1 MGFLSA
7 WRYWSTYL
15 AMGEPAWRI
24 ARVTDVDRNLLDR
37 LNRDWPEEPWLLDQA
52 HAFVANPDNL
62 LLLATT
68 PDLICG
74 IVVAHRLQ
82 RLDALRAEVLLY
94 SIDVHEAM
102 QRRGIGRALVEA
114 TKVWAEEIGADN
126 TWVLTERS
134 NQAAM
139 ALYRAAGGT
148 DDIPD
153 VAMFTFTTG

>member
-1 MGFLSA
+1 M
-7 WRYWSTYL
+7 
-15 AMGEPAWRI
+15 
-24 ARVTDVDRNLLDR
+24 
-37 LNRDWPEEPWLLDQA
+37 
-52 HAFVANPDNL
+52 ANPDNL

-74 IVVAHRLQ
+74 IVIAHRLQ

-102 QRRGIGRALVEA
+102 RRQGIGHALVNA
-114 TKVWAEEIGADN
+114 TTAWAEELSADC

-134 NQAAM
+134 NHAAM

-153 VAMFTFTTG
+153 VAMFTFRNG

>member
-1 MGFLSA
+1 MP
-7 WRYWSTYL
+7 
-15 AMGEPAWRI
+15 EPAWEITRI
-24 ARVTDVDRNLLDR
+24 TAIDAALLAR
-37 LNRDWPEEPWLLDQA
+37 LNHDWPDEPWVLDQA
-52 HAFVANPDNL
+52 QPFVANPDNL

-74 IVVAHRLQ
+74 IVIAHRLQ

-102 QRRGIGRALVEA
+102 RRQGIGHALIDA
-114 TKVWAEEIGADN
+114 TTAWARELGADN

-134 NQAAM
+134 NHAAM
-139 ALYRAAGGT
+139 ALYRAAGGS

-153 VAMFTFTTG
+153 VAMFTFSNG

>member
-1 MGFLSA
+1 MPDPTWHIERISSFDDEL
-7 WRYWSTYL
+7 L
-15 AMGEPAWRI
+15 A
-24 ARVTDVDRNLLDR
+24 R
-37 LNRDWPEEPWLLDQA
+37 LNHDWPDEPWVLEQA
-52 HAFVANPDNL
+52 QTFVANPDNL

-74 IVVAHRLQ
+74 IVIAHRLQ

-94 SIDVHEAM
+94 SIDVHEEM
-102 QRRGIGRALVEA
+102 QRQGIGHALVDA
-114 TKVWAEEIGADN
+114 TTAWAKELNADC

-153 VAMFTFTTG
+153 VAMFTFSNG

>member
-1 MGFLSA
+1 MSSA
-7 WRYWSTYL
+7 
-15 AMGEPAWRI
+15 MPEPAWGIERI
-24 ARVTDVDRNLLDR
+24 TSVDELLLAR
-37 LNRDWPEEPWLLDQA
+37 LNRDWPAEPWVLDQTR
-52 HAFVANPDNL
+52 AFVANPDNL

-74 IVVAHRLQ
+74 IVIGHRLQ

-102 QRRGIGRALVEA
+102 QRQGIGRALVEA
-114 TKVWAEEIGADN
+114 TTAWARELGADN

-134 NQAAM
+134 NHAAM
-139 ALYRAAGGT
+139 ALYRAAGGS

-153 VAMFTFTTG
+153 VAMFTFSNG

>member
-1 MGFLSA
+1 MP
-7 WRYWSTYL
+7 
-15 AMGEPAWRI
+15 EPTWRI
-24 ARVTDVDRNLLDR
+24 ARSTAVDDALLAR
-37 LNRDWPEEPWLLDQA
+37 LNHDWPAEPWALEQA
-52 HAFVANPDNL
+52 QAFVANPDNL

-74 IVVAHRLQ
+74 IVIAHRLQ

-102 QRRGIGRALVEA
+102 RRQGIGHALVNA
-114 TKVWAEEIGADN
+114 TTAWAEELSADC

-134 NQAAM
+134 NHAAM

-153 VAMFTFTTG
+153 VAMFTFRNG

>member
-1 MGFLSA
+1 MPE
-7 WRYWSTYL
+7 TT
-15 AMGEPAWRI
+15 WRI
-24 ARVTDVDRNLLDR
+24 DRITAIDEALLGR
-37 LNRDWPEEPWLLDQA
+37 LNHDWPDEPWVLDQA
-52 HAFVANPDNL
+52 QAFVANPDNL

-74 IVVAHRLQ
+74 IVIAHRLQ

-94 SIDVHEAM
+94 SIDVHETM
-102 QRRGIGRALVEA
+102 QRRGIGRALVDA
-114 TKVWAEEIGADN
+114 TTAWAREIGADN

-134 NQAAM
+134 NHAAM

-153 VAMFTFTTG
+153 IAMFTFRSG

>member
-1 MGFLSA
+1 MPE
-7 WRYWSTYL
+7 TT
-15 AMGEPAWRI
+15 WRI
-24 ARVTDVDRNLLDR
+24 DRITAIDEAMLGR
-37 LNRDWPEEPWLLDQA
+37 LNHDWPDEPWVLDQA
-52 HAFVANPDNL
+52 QAFVANPDNL

-74 IVVAHRLQ
+74 IVIAHRLQ

-94 SIDVHEAM
+94 SIDVHETM

-114 TKVWAEEIGADN
+114 TTAWARALGADN

-134 NQAAM
+134 NHAAM

-153 VAMFTFTTG
+153 IAMFTFRSG

>member
-1 MGFLSA
+1 MP
-7 WRYWSTYL
+7 
-15 AMGEPAWRI
+15 EPDPAWI
-24 ARVTDVDRNLLDR
+24 IERVSTFDDALLAR
-37 LNRDWPEEPWLLDQA
+37 LNCDWPDEPWVLAQA
-52 HAFVANPDNL
+52 QAFVANPDNL

-74 IVVAHRLQ
+74 IVIAHRLQ

-94 SIDVHEAM
+94 SIDIHEQM
-102 QRRGIGRALVEA
+102 RRRGIGHALVDA
-114 TKVWAEEIGADN
+114 TTAWARELNADC

-134 NQAAM
+134 NHAAM

-153 VAMFTFTTG
+153 VAMFTFSNG

>member
-1 MGFLSA
+1 MPD
-7 WRYWSTYL
+7 
-15 AMGEPAWRI
+15 PAWHSERI
-24 ARVTDVDRNLLDR
+24 SSFDDELLAR
-37 LNRDWPEEPWLLDQA
+37 LNRDWPDEPWVLEHAQ
-52 HAFVANPDNL
+52 AFVANPDNL

-74 IVVAHRLQ
+74 IVIAHRLQ

-94 SIDVHEAM
+94 SIDVHEEM
-102 QRRGIGRALVEA
+102 QRQGIGRALVDA
-114 TKVWAEEIGADN
+114 TTAWGRELNADC

-134 NQAAM
+134 NHAAM

-153 VAMFTFTTG
+153 VAMFTFSNG

>member
-1 MGFLSA
+1 MPE
-7 WRYWSTYL
+7 TT
-15 AMGEPAWRI
+15 WRI
-24 ARVTDVDRNLLDR
+24 DRITAIDEALLGR
-37 LNRDWPEEPWLLDQA
+37 LNHDWPDEPWVLEQA
-52 HAFVANPDNL
+52 QAFVANPDNL

-74 IVVAHRLQ
+74 IVIAHRLQ

-94 SIDVHEAM
+94 SIDVHETM
-102 QRRGIGRALVEA
+102 QRRGIGRALVDA
-114 TKVWAEEIGADN
+114 TTAWAREIGADN

-134 NQAAM
+134 NHAAM

-153 VAMFTFTTG
+153 IAMFTFRSG

>member
-1 MGFLSA
+1 MSSA
-7 WRYWSTYL
+7 
-15 AMGEPAWRI
+15 MPEPSWRI
-24 ARVTDVDRNLLDR
+24 ERYTAVDDALLAR
-37 LNRDWPEEPWLLDQA
+37 LNLDWPNEPWSLEQA
-52 HAFVANPDNL
+52 QAFVTNPDNL

-74 IVVAHRLQ
+74 IVIAHRLQ

-102 QRRGIGRALVEA
+102 RRQGIGRALVDA
-114 TKVWAEEIGADN
+114 TTAWARELNADC

-134 NQAAM
+134 NHAAM

-153 VAMFTFTTG
+153 VAMFTFSNG

>member
-1 MGFLSA
+1 MPEH
-7 WRYWSTYL
+7 T
-15 AMGEPAWRI
+15 WRI
-24 ARVTDVDRNLLDR
+24 DRITEIDAALLARVNH
-37 LNRDWPEEPWLLDQA
+37 DWPEEPWVPEQA
-52 HAFVANPDNL
+52 QAFVANPDNL

-74 IVVAHRLQ
+74 IVIAHRLQ

-102 QRRGIGRALVEA
+102 QRQGIGRALVDA
-114 TKVWAEEIGADN
+114 TSAWARELGADN

-134 NQAAM
+134 NASAM

-153 VAMFTFTTG
+153 VAMFTFSNG

>member
-1 MGFLSA
+1 MP
-7 WRYWSTYL
+7 
-15 AMGEPAWRI
+15 EPAAAWQIERI
-24 ARVTDVDRNLLDR
+24 STFDSALLAR
-37 LNRDWPEEPWLLDQA
+37 LNHDWPDEPWVLDQA

-74 IVVAHRLQ
+74 IVIAHRLQ

-94 SIDVHEAM
+94 SIDVHEEM
-102 QRRGIGRALVEA
+102 QRQGIGRALVEA
-114 TKVWAEEIGADN
+114 TTAWARDLNADC

-134 NQAAM
+134 NHAAM

-153 VAMFTFTTG
+153 VAMFTFSNG